1 MKGENGMAIKQ
12 ILLPGLGES
21 VHEASII
28 NWLAKP
34 GDHVKKYDPL
44 AETVSDK
51 VTTEIPSNFTGIVK
65 EYLVDLDKEIPIGT
79 PIMSIEVE
87 GEAEAGVSEPATPVA
102 SATSQTTATAA
113 PTSISKNATKPNQTR
128 SKRFS
133 PAVLAIAEE
142 KGIDLNDVTGTGND
156 GRITR
161 KDVLNYT
168 PSAPTSSPEAQVQTA
183 SSPIQA
189 TEQAS
194 IASPISPAPAPET
207 SGFDPS
213 DHEQIVPADG
223 IRKTI
228 ARHMVQSATE
238 IPHAWMLVEADVTN
252 MVKLRNRMKDNFKQ
266 QEGISLS
273 YFPFFIKAVVQ
284 ALKKHPKINTS
295 WQDGNIVYHHDF
307 NISIA
312 VATDDYLYVPV
323 IKHADQLSITGIAKE
338 INRLAQLTRAGKL
351 TAADMADG
359 TFTVNNTGSFGS
371 VASMGII
378 NYPQAAIM
386 QVESIT
392 KKLVVTDDGIK
403 IADMVNLCLSLD
415 HRILDGLQAGR
426 FMNDVKL
433 NLSQYRV
440 ESDLY

>member
-1 MKGENGMAIKQ
+1 MAIEQ

-28 NWLAKP
+28 NWLVKP
-34 GDHVKKYDPL
+34 GDHVKKYDTL

-51 VTTEIPSNFTGIVK
+51 VTTEIPSNFAGVIK
-65 EYLVDLDKEIPIGT
+65 AYLVDLDKEVPIGT

-87 GEAEAGVSEPATPVA
+87 GAASAPEPAAATSSPAAQPASPPAPVPIPA
-102 SATSQTTATAA
+102 APSKPSATGG
-113 PTSISKNATKPNQTR
+113 
-128 SKRFS
+128 KRFS
-133 PAVLAIAEE
+133 PAVLALAEE
-142 KGIDLNDVTGTGND
+142 KGVDLNDVIGTGNN

-168 PSAPTSSPEAQVQTA
+168 PSASAPTSAPEPSAPAQATTQVPTAPPASAIPEA
-183 SSPIQA
+183 PK
-189 TEQAS
+189 
-194 IASPISPAPAPET
+194 PAPET
-207 SGFDPS
+207 INFEPGIHD
-213 DHEQIVPADG
+213 QIVPADG

-295 WQDGNIVYHHDF
+295 WQDGNIVYHQDF

-351 TAADMADG
+351 TSADMADG

-386 QVESIT
+386 QVESIN

-433 NLSQYRV
+433 NLSQYNI

>member
-1 MKGENGMAIKQ
+1 MKGENSMAIEQ

-28 NWLAKP
+28 NWLVKP

-51 VTTEIPSNFTGIVK
+51 VTTEIPSNFAGVIK
-65 EYLVDLDKEIPIGT
+65 AYLVDLDKEVPIGT

-87 GEAEAGVSEPATPVA
+87 GAASAPEPAAATSSPAAQPVSPPA
-102 SATSQTTATAA
+102 PVPIPAAPSKPSATGG
-113 PTSISKNATKPNQTR
+113 
-128 SKRFS
+128 KRFS
-133 PAVLAIAEE
+133 PAVLALAEE
-142 KGIDLNDVTGTGND
+142 KGIDLNDVIGTGNN

-168 PSAPTSSPEAQVQTA
+168 PSASAPTSVPEPSAPAQATTQAPTAPPASAIPEA
-183 SSPIQA
+183 PK
-189 TEQAS
+189 
-194 IASPISPAPAPET
+194 PAPET
-207 SGFDPS
+207 INFEPGIHD
-213 DHEQIVPADG
+213 QIVPADG

-295 WQDGNIVYHHDF
+295 WQDGNIVYHQDF

-323 IKHADQLSITGIAKE
+323 IKHADQLSSPGLPK
-338 INRLAQLTRAGKL
+338 KS
-351 TAADMADG
+351 
-359 TFTVNNTGSFGS
+359 TV
-371 VASMGII
+371 
-378 NYPQAAIM
+378 
-386 QVESIT
+386 
-392 KKLVVTDDGIK
+392 
-403 IADMVNLCLSLD
+403 
-415 HRILDGLQAGR
+415 
-426 FMNDVKL
+426 
-433 NLSQYRV
+433 
-440 ESDLY
+440 